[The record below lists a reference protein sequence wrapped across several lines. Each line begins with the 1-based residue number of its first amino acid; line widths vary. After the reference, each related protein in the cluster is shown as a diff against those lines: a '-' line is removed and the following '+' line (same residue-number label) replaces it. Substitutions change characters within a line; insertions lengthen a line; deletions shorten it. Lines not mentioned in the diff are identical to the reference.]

1 MSEPAAKIA
10 KMTSCLD
17 QLKEHTVVVADTGD
31 FEGEEKSRASL
42 ESVGLTLSLKSMPL
56 ENLLHFLIELN
67 HVIMFCVF
75 LSFVFE

>member
-31 FEGEEKSRASL
+31 FEGEGKSRANL
-42 ESVGLTLSLKSMPL
+42 ESVGLTLSLKSML
-56 ENLLHFLIELN
+56 KNIYYIFRWN
-67 HVIMFCVF
+67 
-75 LSFVFE
+75 

>member
-31 FEGEEKSRASL
+31 FEGGEKSRASL
-42 ESVGLTLSLKSMPL
+42 ESVARGLDIIAQIHAVRK
-56 ENLLHFLIELN
+56 FI
-67 HVIMFCVF
+67 
-75 LSFVFE
+75 SFSDRTK

>member
-31 FEGEEKSRASL
+31 FEGEEKSRADL
-42 ESVGLTLSLKSMPL
+42 ESVGLTLSLKSMPF
-56 ENLLHFLIELN
+56 ENLLHFLTELN
-67 HVIMFCVF
+67 NVIMFCVCF
-75 LSFVFE
+75 SFIFE